1 MQGLLLREEDW
12 GRTRPESDENRLV
25 SYNIVEIKAPRRDE
39 ERVTKAK
46 EFDRARRLAYKGD
59 FSLVEKLYHPDCKHF
74 DHRVGLEVNL
84 DMQSALMT
92 AYENTTFGP
101 FRVIYENEEFL
112 CIQRYGRNR
121 LTRET
126 LYMTLISGVNYR
138 DKRIVR
144 HETAIEDLDYD
155 PSEGRDWDWKDYE

>member
-1 MQGLLLREEDW
+1 M
-12 GRTRPESDENRLV
+12 
-25 SYNIVEIKAPRRDE
+25 
-39 ERVTKAK
+39 TKAE
-46 EFDRARRLAYKGD
+46 EFDKARRLAYKGD

-101 FRVIYENEEFL
+101 YRVIYENEDFL

-121 LTRET
+121 LTRDI

-138 DKRIVR
+138 DEKIVR
-144 HETAIEDLDYD
+144 HETAIEYLDYD
-155 PSEGRDWDWKDYE
+155 PSEGQDWNWEDYE

>member
-1 MQGLLLREEDW
+1 M
-12 GRTRPESDENRLV
+12 
-25 SYNIVEIKAPRRDE
+25 
-39 ERVTKAK
+39 TKAE
-46 EFDRARRLAYKGD
+46 EFDKARRLAYKGD

-74 DHRVGLEVNL
+74 DHRVGLGVNL

-138 DKRIVR
+138 DKKIVR
-144 HETAIEDLDYD
+144 HETALEDLDYD
-155 PSEGRDWDWKDYE
+155 PSEGQDWNWEGYE

>member
-1 MQGLLLREEDW
+1 M
-12 GRTRPESDENRLV
+12 
-25 SYNIVEIKAPRRDE
+25 
-39 ERVTKAK
+39 TKAE
-46 EFDRARRLAYKGD
+46 EFDKARRLAYKGD

-112 CIQRYGRNR
+112 CIQRYVRNR
-121 LTRET
+121 LTRDI
-126 LYMTLISGVNYR
+126 LYMTLISGVNYSVG
-138 DKRIVR
+138 KIIR
-144 HETAIEDLDYD
+144 HETAMEDLDYD
-155 PSEGRDWDWKDYE
+155 PSEGKNWNWENYE

>member
-1 MQGLLLREEDW
+1 M
-12 GRTRPESDENRLV
+12 
-25 SYNIVEIKAPRRDE
+25 
-39 ERVTKAK
+39 TKAE
-46 EFDRARRLAYKGD
+46 EFDKARRLAYKGD

-138 DKRIVR
+138 DKKIVR
-144 HETAIEDLDYD
+144 HETALEDLDYD
-155 PSEGRDWDWKDYE
+155 PSEGQDWNWEDFE

>member
-1 MQGLLLREEDW
+1 M
-12 GRTRPESDENRLV
+12 
-25 SYNIVEIKAPRRDE
+25 
-39 ERVTKAK
+39 TKAE
-46 EFDRARRLAYKGD
+46 EFDKARRLAYNGD

-101 FRVIYENEEFL
+101 YRVIYENEDFL

-121 LTRET
+121 LTREI
-126 LYMTLISGVNYR
+126 LYMTLVSGVNYK
-138 DKRIVR
+138 DEKIVR
-144 HETAIEDLDYD
+144 HETAIEYLDYD
-155 PSEGRDWDWKDYE
+155 PSEGQDWSWEDYE

>member
-1 MQGLLLREEDW
+1 M
-12 GRTRPESDENRLV
+12 
-25 SYNIVEIKAPRRDE
+25 
-39 ERVTKAK
+39 TKAE
-46 EFDRARRLAYKGD
+46 EFDKARRLAYKGD

-74 DHRVGLEVNL
+74 DHRVGLDVNL
-84 DMQSALMT
+84 DMQRALMT

-138 DKRIVR
+138 DKKIVR
-144 HETAIEDLDYD
+144 HETALEDLDYD
-155 PSEGRDWDWKDYE
+155 PSEGQDWN

>member
-1 MQGLLLREEDW
+1 M
-12 GRTRPESDENRLV
+12 
-25 SYNIVEIKAPRRDE
+25 
-39 ERVTKAK
+39 TKAE
-46 EFDRARRLAYKGD
+46 EFDKARRLAYKGD

-112 CIQRYGRNR
+112 CIQRYVRNESTKGN
-121 LTRET
+121 LVWS
-126 LYMTLISGVNYR
+126 LVSGINYI
-138 DKRIVR
+138 DGKIIR
-144 HETAIEDLDYD
+144 HETSAEELDYAFLTSAAPVYPVRSMTD
-155 PSEGRDWDWKDYE
+155 PSLFVKSIVTLKSDP

>member
-1 MQGLLLREEDW
+1 M
-12 GRTRPESDENRLV
+12 
-25 SYNIVEIKAPRRDE
+25 
-39 ERVTKAK
+39 TKAE
-46 EFDRARRLAYKGD
+46 EFDKARRLAYKGD

-112 CIQRYGRNR
+112 SIQRYGRNR
-121 LTRET
+121 LARET
-126 LYMTLISGVNYR
+126 LYVTLISGVNYR
-138 DKRIVR
+138 DEKIVR
-144 HETAIEDLDYD
+144 HETAVEDLDYD
-155 PSEGRDWDWKDYE
+155 PSEGQELNWEDYE

>member
-1 MQGLLLREEDW
+1 M
-12 GRTRPESDENRLV
+12 
-25 SYNIVEIKAPRRDE
+25 
-39 ERVTKAK
+39 TKAE
-46 EFDRARRLAYKGD
+46 EFDKARRLAYKGD

-121 LTRET
+121 LTREI

-138 DKRIVR
+138 DEKIVR
-144 HETAIEDLDYD
+144 HETAIEYLDYD
-155 PSEGRDWDWKDYE
+155 PSEGQEWNWDDYE

>member
-1 MQGLLLREEDW
+1 M
-12 GRTRPESDENRLV
+12 
-25 SYNIVEIKAPRRDE
+25 
-39 ERVTKAK
+39 TKAE
-46 EFDRARRLAYKGD
+46 EFDKARRLAYNGD

-101 FRVIYENEEFL
+101 YRVIYENEDFL

-121 LTRET
+121 LTRDI

-138 DKRIVR
+138 DEKIVR
-144 HETAIEDLDYD
+144 HETAVEYLDYD
-155 PSEGRDWDWKDYE
+155 PSEGQEWNWEDYE

>member
-1 MQGLLLREEDW
+1 M
-12 GRTRPESDENRLV
+12 
-25 SYNIVEIKAPRRDE
+25 
-39 ERVTKAK
+39 TKAE
-46 EFDRARRLAYKGD
+46 EFDKARRLAYKGD

-101 FRVIYENEEFL
+101 YRVIYENEDFL

-121 LTRET
+121 LTREI

-138 DKRIVR
+138 DEKIIR
-144 HETAIEDLDYD
+144 HETAIEYLDYD
-155 PSEGRDWDWKDYE
+155 PGEGQNWNWEDDE

>member
-1 MQGLLLREEDW
+1 M
-12 GRTRPESDENRLV
+12 
-25 SYNIVEIKAPRRDE
+25 
-39 ERVTKAK
+39 TKAE
-46 EFDRARRLAYKGD
+46 EFDKARRLAYKGD
-59 FSLVEKLYHPDCKHF
+59 FSMVDKLYHPDCKHF

-101 FRVIYENEEFL
+101 YRVIYENEDFL

-121 LTRET
+121 LTREI

-138 DKRIVR
+138 DEKIVR
-144 HETAIEDLDYD
+144 HETAIEYLDYY
-155 PSEGRDWDWKDYE
+155 PSEGQEWNLDDYE

>member
-1 MQGLLLREEDW
+1 M
-12 GRTRPESDENRLV
+12 
-25 SYNIVEIKAPRRDE
+25 
-39 ERVTKAK
+39 TKAE
-46 EFDRARRLAYKGD
+46 EFDKARRLAYKGD
-59 FSLVEKLYHPDCKHF
+59 FSMVDKLYHPDCKHF

-101 FRVIYENEEFL
+101 YRVIYENEDFL

-121 LTRET
+121 LTREI

-138 DKRIVR
+138 DEKIVR
-144 HETAIEDLDYD
+144 HETAIEYLDYD
-155 PSEGRDWDWKDYE
+155 PSEGQDWNWEDYE